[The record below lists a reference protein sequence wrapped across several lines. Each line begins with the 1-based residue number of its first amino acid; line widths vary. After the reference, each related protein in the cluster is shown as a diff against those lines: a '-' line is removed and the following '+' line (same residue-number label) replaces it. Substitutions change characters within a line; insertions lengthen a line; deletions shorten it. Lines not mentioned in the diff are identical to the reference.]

1 MNPFV
6 SVQDM
11 DQSEDKLHIC
21 VTMTDGEYIIT
32 GNTHESIRLGV
43 GNGVGNGTCP
53 GAEYSPP
60 YESSGV

>member
-11 DQSEDKLHIC
+11 DQLEDKLQIC

-32 GNTHESIRLGV
+32 GNTHESIRF
-43 GNGVGNGTCP
+43 GT
-53 GAEYSPP
+53 S
-60 YESSGV
+60 